1 MACKRSAVRTRY
13 SPHFNLFFSMPSI
26 FRLSFILLFSIIS
39 LFSIGQQPAI
49 LIKVVDA
56 KYNPVGFANISIV
69 NKIDSTKISNAITDS
84 IGITKINLAAK
95 TNLAAKNAYTIK
107 VSAIGYKKY
116 SKDYFI
122 NDQSSI
128 AIKLTEDPT
137 QLNEV
142 VVKSTKA
149 LIRQEDDKSVVDPEP
164 LAASSTNAY
173 ETVEKVP
180 GVFID
185 QDGNI
190 YLNGLSPAGVQI
202 NGRDLRMSAADIAI
216 LLKSL
221 PPNAIQ
227 KIELIRTPSAK
238 YDASGGGG
246 LVNIVLMKGVK
257 IGLNGSVN
265 TGFSQGEYGNQFLGF
280 NLNNNNDKLSSYVNA
295 QYSNNNGVT
304 ITNSDRILS
313 IDSVLK
319 QEARAVS
326 PNHSANLGYGFGKTI
341 KEKWELNYDGRM
353 SQNKFDNTTNS
364 NSFLRQISINQNTGN
379 LQTYVNNKGTNN
391 FMNQSFR
398 VKLKLD
404 TVGGEWVNDVSF
416 NFSKSSTDQNYSNLL
431 VARNTS
437 SGGEGDFGNDRNFF
451 TYQSDIRKKI
461 RGITIES
468 GVKTSL
474 LNFNNNSIY
483 TKNVSGLITPD
494 PFRTSKFNYK
504 EQINAAYLQGSKT
517 WGPVVLKVGSRLEQ
531 TIMQGH
537 QFIPKDTTFSI
548 NRTDAFPYVYLSRK
562 ILMIMNYELRGFLV
576 YRKTISRPS
585 YDYLNPFAK
594 YIDPFLYEVGNPNL
608 KPQFTSN
615 YEANISVDDR
625 PLFAYGVNETSDI
638 FTNVVYQSPTNKQVS
653 YRTYDNL
660 GKSRETYF
668 RIIGVIPP
676 GKKFFA
682 VLGTQYNRNNYNGFY
697 EGKPIMFNRG
707 TWSVFT
713 FQSFKLDGLSTMTLN
728 GFWRFK
734 GQQQFY
740 ELSDFGTLNAT
751 INRQFLKKKL
761 TITASYNDFL
771 FTNKNNFVLKQGTQN
786 AIGYRA
792 TDSRR
797 MGLSLRYNFGIKPK
811 ENKMDMLD
819 QGSTERN

>member
-1 MACKRSAVRTRY
+1 M
-13 SPHFNLFFSMPSI
+13 
-26 FRLSFILLFSIIS
+26 
-39 LFSIGQQPAI
+39 GQQQSL
-49 LIKVVDA
+49 LIKIVDA
-56 KYNPVGFANISIV
+56 KNNPVGFANISILL
-69 NKIDSTKISNAITDS
+69 KIDSIKIANAITDS
-84 IGITKINLAAK
+84 IGITKIKLAP
-95 TNLAAKNAYTIK
+95 KNAYIIS

-116 SKDYFI
+116 SKDYYI

-142 VVKSTKA
+142 VVRSTKA

-164 LAASSTNAY
+164 LAASSTNAF

-202 NGRDLRMSAADIAI
+202 NGRDLRMSASDIAI

-265 TGFSQGEYGNQFLGF
+265 SGFAQGVYGNQFIGF

-295 QYSNNNGVT
+295 QYSNNNNYT

-313 IDSVLK
+313 IDSILK

-326 PNHSANLGYGFGKTI
+326 PNQSVNLGYGFGKTF

-353 SQNKFDNTTNS
+353 SQNKFDNTTKS
-364 NSFLRQISINQNTGN
+364 ESYLLELSTNQSTGN
-379 LQTYVNNKGTNN
+379 LQTNLNNKGTNN
-391 FMNQSFR
+391 FINQSLR
-398 VKLKLD
+398 AKLKLD
-404 TVGGEWVNDVSF
+404 TVGGEWVNELSF
-416 NFSKSSTDQNYSNLL
+416 NFSNSSTNQIYANLL
-431 VARNTS
+431 FSRNTS
-437 SGGEGDFGNDRNFF
+437 TGGEGNFGNDRNFF
-451 TYQSDIRKKI
+451 TYQSDLRKKI
-461 RGITIES
+461 SGITIES
-468 GVKTSL
+468 GIKTSI
-474 LNFNNNSIY
+474 LNFNNNSDY
-483 TKNVSGLITPD
+483 TKNNGGIITPD
-494 PFRTSKFNYK
+494 PFRTSSFNYK

-517 WGPVVLKVGSRLEQ
+517 WGPIVLKVGSRLEQ

-537 QFIPKDTTFSI
+537 QFIPKDTTFSV

-562 ILMIMNYELRGFLV
+562 ILMIMSYELRGFLV

-608 KPQFTSN
+608 KPQFTNN
-615 YEANISVDDR
+615 YEANISVDDK
-625 PLFAYGVNETSDI
+625 PLFAFGVNETTDI
-638 FTNVVYQSPTNKQVS
+638 FTNVVYQSATNRQVS

-668 RIIGVIPP
+668 RVIGVIPP

-697 EGKPIMFNRG
+697 EGKPIIFNRG

-713 FQSFKLDGLSTMTLN
+713 FQSLKLDELSTMTLN

-771 FTNKNNFVLKQGTQN
+771 FTNKNNFVLNQGTQN
-786 AIGYRA
+786 AIGYRESD
-792 TDSRR
+792 TRR
-797 MGLSLRYNFGIKPK
+797 LGLSLRYNFGIKPK
-811 ENKMDMLD
+811 ENKMDMLE

>member
-1 MACKRSAVRTRY
+1 
-13 SPHFNLFFSMPSI
+13 MPFI
-26 FRLSFILLFSIIS
+26 FRLSFILLFSSIS
-39 LFSIGQQPAI
+39 IFSMGQQQAL

-56 KYNPVGFANISIV
+56 KNNPVGFANISILH
-69 NKIDSTKISNAITDS
+69 KIDSIKITNAITDS
-84 IGITKINLAAK
+84 IGITKISLAP
-95 TNLAAKNAYTIK
+95 KNAYIIS

-116 SKDYFI
+116 SKDYYI

-142 VVKSTKA
+142 VVRSTKA

-164 LAASSTNAY
+164 LAASSTNAF

-202 NGRDLRMSAADIAI
+202 NGRDLRMSASDIAI

-265 TGFSQGEYGNQFLGF
+265 SGFAQGVYGNQFIGF

-295 QYSNNNGVT
+295 QYSNNNNYT

-313 IDSVLK
+313 IDSILK

-326 PNHSANLGYGFGKTI
+326 PNQSVNLGYGFGKTF

-353 SQNKFDNTTNS
+353 SQNKFDNTTKSESYLLELSTNKS
-364 NSFLRQISINQNTGN
+364 TGN
-379 LQTYVNNKGTNN
+379 LQTNLNNKGTNN
-391 FMNQSFR
+391 FINQSLR
-398 VKLKLD
+398 AKLKLD
-404 TVGGEWVNDVSF
+404 TLGGEWVNDVSF
-416 NFSKSSTDQNYSNLL
+416 NFSNSSTDQIYANLL
-431 VARNTS
+431 VSRNTN
-437 SGGEGDFGNDRNFF
+437 SGGEGNFGNDRNFF
-451 TYQSDIRKKI
+451 TYQSDLRKKI

-468 GVKTSL
+468 GIKTSI
-474 LNFNNNSIY
+474 LNFNNKSNY
-483 TKNVSGLITPD
+483 TKNNGGIITPD
-494 PFRTSKFNYK
+494 PFRTSSFNYK

-517 WGPVVLKVGSRLEQ
+517 WGPIVLKVGSRLEQ

-537 QFIPKDTTFSI
+537 QFIPKDTTFSV

-562 ILMIMNYELRGFLV
+562 ILMIMSYELRGFLV

-608 KPQFTSN
+608 KPQFTNN
-615 YEANISVDDR
+615 YEANISVDDK
-625 PLFAYGVNETSDI
+625 PLFAFGVNETTDI
-638 FTNVVYQSPTNKQVS
+638 FTNVVYQSATNRQVS

-668 RIIGVIPP
+668 RVIGVIPP

-707 TWSVFT
+707 TWAVFT
-713 FQSFKLDGLSTMTLN
+713 FQSLKLDELSTMTLN

-771 FTNKNNFVLKQGTQN
+771 FTNKNNFVLNQGTQN
-786 AIGYRA
+786 AIGYRESD
-792 TDSRR
+792 TRR
-797 MGLSLRYNFGIKPK
+797 LGLSLRYNFGIKPK
-811 ENKMDMLD
+811 ENKMDMLE

>member
-1 MACKRSAVRTRY
+1 M
-13 SPHFNLFFSMPSI
+13 
-26 FRLSFILLFSIIS
+26 
-39 LFSIGQQPAI
+39 GQQPAV

-69 NKIDSTKISNAITDS
+69 NKIDSTKVANTITDS
-84 IGITKINLAAK
+84 IGITKINLGPKAS
-95 TNLAAKNAYTIK
+95 YTIK

-116 SKDYFI
+116 TKDYYI

-246 LVNIVLMKGVK
+246 LVNIILMKGVK

-265 TGFSQGEYGNQFLGF
+265 TGFSQGEYGNQFIGF

-341 KEKWELNYDGRM
+341 KDKWEFNYDGRM

-364 NSFLRQISINQNTGN
+364 NSYLRQISVNQNTGN
-379 LQTYVNNKGTNN
+379 IQTSVNNKGRNN

-398 VKLKLD
+398 MKLKLD

-431 VARNTS
+431 VARNSS

-461 RGITIES
+461 RGINIES
-468 GVKTSL
+468 GVKTSV

-483 TKNVSGLITPD
+483 TKNIAGIISPD
-494 PFRTSKFNYK
+494 PFRTSKFSYK

-517 WGPVVLKVGSRLEQ
+517 WGPVVLKLGSRLEQ

-608 KPQFTSN
+608 KPQFTNN
-615 YEANISVDDR
+615 YEANISVDDK
-625 PLFAYGVNETSDI
+625 PLFAFGVNETTDI

-668 RIIGVIPP
+668 RVIGVIPP

-713 FQSFKLDGLSTMTLN
+713 FQSFKLDGFSTITLN

-740 ELSDFGTLNAT
+740 ELSDFGTLNTT
-751 INRQFLKKKL
+751 INRQFLNKKL

-771 FTNKNNFVLKQGTQN
+771 FTNKNNFVLNQGTQN

-797 MGLSLRYNFGIKPK
+797 VGLSLRYNFGIKPK

-819 QGSTERN
+819 QAERN

>member
-1 MACKRSAVRTRY
+1 
-13 SPHFNLFFSMPSI
+13 MPSI

-341 KEKWELNYDGRM
+341 KEKWEFNYDGRM

-653 YRTYDNL
+653 YRTSDNL

>member
-1 MACKRSAVRTRY
+1 
-13 SPHFNLFFSMPSI
+13 MPSI
-26 FRLSFILLFSIIS
+26 FRLSFILLFSSIS
-39 LFSIGQQPAI
+39 IFSMGQQQA
-49 LIKVVDA
+49 LFIKVVDA
-56 KYNPVGFANISIV
+56 KNNPVGFANISIQS
-69 NKIDSTKISNAITDS
+69 KIDSTKTSNAITDS
-84 IGITKINLAAK
+84 IGITKINLAP
-95 TNLAAKNAYTIK
+95 KNAYIIR

-122 NDQSSI
+122 NEQSSI

-142 VVKSTKA
+142 VVRSTKA

-180 GVFID
+180 GIFID

-246 LVNIVLMKGVK
+246 LVNIILMKGVK
-257 IGLNGSVN
+257 IGINGSVN
-265 TGFSQGEYGNQFLGF
+265 TGFSQGVYGNQFIGF

-295 QYSNNNGVT
+295 QYGNNNNYT
-304 ITNSDRILS
+304 ITSSDRILS
-313 IDSVLK
+313 IDSILR

-326 PNHSANLGYGFGKTI
+326 PNHSVNLGYGFGKTF

-353 SQNKFDNTTNS
+353 SQNKFDNTTKSESYLLQLS
-364 NSFLRQISINQNTGN
+364 NNQSTGN
-379 LQTYVNNKGTNN
+379 LQTKVNNKGRNN

-416 NFSKSSTDQNYSNLL
+416 NFSNSSTDQNYANVLL
-431 VARNTS
+431 SRNTS
-437 SGGEGDFGNDRNFF
+437 SGGEGNFGNDRNFF
-451 TYQSDIRKKI
+451 TYQSDLRKKI
-461 RGITIES
+461 RGITLES
-468 GVKTSL
+468 GVKTSI
-474 LNFNNNSIY
+474 LNFNNKSNY
-483 TKNVSGLITPD
+483 TKNSGGLITPD
-494 PFRTSKFNYK
+494 PFRTSSFNYK

-517 WGPVVLKVGSRLEQ
+517 WGPIVLKVGSRLEQ

-537 QFIPKDTTFSI
+537 QFIPKDTTFSV

-608 KPQFTSN
+608 KPQFTNN
-615 YEANISVDDR
+615 YEANISVDDK
-625 PLFAYGVNETSDI
+625 PLFAFGVNETTDI
-638 FTNVVYQSPTNKQVS
+638 FTNVVYQSATNRQVS

-668 RIIGVIPP
+668 RVIGVIPP

-713 FQSFKLDGLSTMTLN
+713 FQSFKLDAFSTMTLN

-771 FTNKNNFVLKQGTQN
+771 FTNKNNFVLNQGSQN
-786 AIGYRA
+786 AIGYRESD
-792 TDSRR
+792 TRR
-797 MGLSLRYNFGIKPK
+797 LGLSLRYNFGIKPK
-811 ENKMDMLD
+811 ENKMDMLE
-819 QGSTERN
+819 QGIAERN

>member
-1 MACKRSAVRTRY
+1 
-13 SPHFNLFFSMPSI
+13 MPSI
-26 FRLSFILLFSIIS
+26 FRLSFLLLFLSFTLISIA
-39 LFSIGQQPAI
+39 QQQSI

-69 NKIDSTKISNAITDS
+69 NKIDSTKITKTVTDS
-84 IGITKINLAAK
+84 IGISKINIVAK
-95 TNLAAKNAYTIK
+95 TNYTIK

-116 SKDYFI
+116 SKDYYI

-149 LIRQEDDKSVVDPEP
+149 LIRQEDDKSVVDPEA

-202 NGRDLRMSAADIAI
+202 NGRDLKMSAADIAI

-246 LVNIVLMKGVK
+246 LVNIILMKGVK
-257 IGLNGSVN
+257 IGINGSVN
-265 TGFSQGEYGNQFLGF
+265 TGFSQGEYGNQYIGF

-295 QYSNNNGVT
+295 QYNNGNDYS
-304 ITNSDRILS
+304 ITNTDRILS
-313 IDSVLK
+313 IDSVLR
-319 QEARAVS
+319 QEARAVK
-326 PNHSANLGYGFGKTI
+326 PNHSVNLGYGFGKTI

-364 NSFLRQISINQNTGN
+364 LSFLRQLSINQNTGN
-379 LQTYVNNKGTNN
+379 LQSYVNNKGSNS

-431 VARNTS
+431 LAKNTS
-437 SGGEGDFGNDRNFF
+437 TGGEGDFGNDRNFF

-461 RGITIES
+461 RGINIES
-468 GVKTSL
+468 GVKTSV
-474 LNFNNNSIY
+474 LNFNNNSNY
-483 TKNVSGLITPD
+483 TKNLAGLISPD
-494 PFRTSKFNYK
+494 PFRTSKFHYT

-531 TIMQGH
+531 TIMKGQ

-615 YEANISVDDR
+615 YEANISVDDK
-625 PLFAYGVNETSDI
+625 PLFAYGVNETTDI

-771 FTNKNNFVLKQGTQN
+771 YTNKNNFVLKQGSQN
-786 AIGYRA
+786 AVGYRA

-797 MGLSLRYNFGIKPK
+797 VGLSLRYNFGIKPK

>member
-1 MACKRSAVRTRY
+1 
-13 SPHFNLFFSMPSI
+13 MPSI
-26 FRLSFILLFSIIS
+26 FRLSLILLFSS
-39 LFSIGQQPAI
+39 MALFSMGQQSAI

-56 KYNPVGFANISIV
+56 KYNPVGFANISIQS
-69 NKIDSTKISNAITDS
+69 KIDSTKTSNTITDS
-84 IGITKINLAAK
+84 IGISKINLV
-95 TNLAAKNAYTIK
+95 AKNAYAIK
-107 VSAIGYKKY
+107 VTAIGYKKF

-180 GVFID
+180 GIFID

-202 NGRDLRMSAADIAI
+202 NGRDLKMSAADIAI

-246 LVNIVLMKGVK
+246 LVNIILMKGVK
-257 IGLNGSVN
+257 IGINGSVN
-265 TGFSQGEYGNQFLGF
+265 TGFSQGDYGNQYLGF

-295 QYSNNNGVT
+295 QYNNGNDYA

-313 IDSVLK
+313 LDSVLR
-319 QEARAVS
+319 QEARAVK
-326 PNHSANLGYGFGKTI
+326 PNHSVNLGYGFGKTI

-364 NSFLRQISINQNTGN
+364 NSFLHQISNNQNTGN
-379 LQTYVNNKGTNN
+379 LQSYVNNKGANN
-391 FMNQSFR
+391 FINQSFR

-431 VARNTS
+431 LSKNTS
-437 SGGEGDFGNDRNFF
+437 TGGDGDYGNDRNYF
-451 TYQSDIRKKI
+451 TYQSDIRKKL
-461 RGITIES
+461 RGINIES
-468 GVKTSL
+468 GVKTSV
-474 LNFNNNSIY
+474 LNFNNNSNY
-483 TKNVSGLITPD
+483 TKNVAGLISPD
-494 PFRTSKFNYK
+494 PFRTSNFHYT

-517 WGPVVLKVGSRLEQ
+517 WGPIVLKVGSRLEQ

-537 QFIPKDTTFSI
+537 QFIPKDTTFSV

-615 YEANISVDDR
+615 YEANISVDDK
-625 PLFAYGVNETSDI
+625 PLFAYGVNETTDI

-668 RIIGVIPP
+668 RVIGVIPP

-682 VLGTQYNRNNYNGFY
+682 VLGTQYNRNNYSGFY
-697 EGKPIMFNRG
+697 EGKPIVFNRG
-707 TWSVFT
+707 TWSLFT
-713 FQSFKLDGLSTMTLN
+713 FQSFKLDGLSTITLN

-771 FTNKNNFVLKQGTQN
+771 YTNKNNFVLKQGTQN
-786 AIGYRA
+786 ATGYRA
-792 TDSRR
+792 SDSRR

-811 ENKMDMLD
+811 ENKMDMLE
-819 QGSTERN
+819 QGSTEKN

>member
-1 MACKRSAVRTRY
+1 M
-13 SPHFNLFFSMPSI
+13 
-26 FRLSFILLFSIIS
+26 
-39 LFSIGQQPAI
+39 GQQPAL

-56 KYNPVGFANISIV
+56 KNNPVGFANISILH
-69 NKIDSTKISNAITDS
+69 KIDSTKITNTITDS
-84 IGITKINLAAK
+84 IGITKVNLGAK
-95 TNLAAKNAYTIK
+95 ASYTIK
-107 VSAIGYKKY
+107 VSAIGYKKF

-142 VVKSTKA
+142 VVRSTKA
-149 LIRQEDDKSVVDPEP
+149 LIRQEDDKSVVDPEA

-180 GVFID
+180 GIFID

-202 NGRDLRMSAADIAI
+202 NGRDLKMSAADIAI

-246 LVNIVLMKGVK
+246 LVNIILMKGVK
-257 IGLNGSVN
+257 IGINGSVN
-265 TGFSQGEYGNQFLGF
+265 TGFSQGVYGNQFIGF

-295 QYSNNNGVT
+295 QYSNNNNYT

-313 IDSVLK
+313 IDSILR
-319 QEARAVS
+319 QEASAVS
-326 PNHSANLGYGFGKTI
+326 PNHSVNLGYGFGKTI

-379 LQTYVNNKGTNN
+379 LQSYLNNKGTNN

-431 VARNTS
+431 LARNTS
-437 SGGEGDFGNDRNFF
+437 TGGDGDYGNDRNYF
-451 TYQSDIRKKI
+451 TYQSDIRKKL
-461 RGITIES
+461 RGINIES
-468 GVKTSL
+468 GVKTSV
-474 LNFNNNSIY
+474 LNFNNSSNY
-483 TKNVSGLITPD
+483 TKNVAGLISPD
-494 PFRTSKFNYK
+494 PFRTSKFHYT

-517 WGPVVLKVGSRLEQ
+517 WGPIILKVGSRLEQ

-537 QFIPKDTTFSI
+537 QFIPKDTTFSV

-615 YEANISVDDR
+615 YEANISVDDK
-625 PLFAYGVNETSDI
+625 PLFAYGVNETTDI

-682 VLGTQYNRNNYNGFY
+682 VLGTQYNRNYYNGFY
-697 EGKPIMFNRG
+697 EGKPIVFNRG

-713 FQSFKLDGLSTMTLN
+713 FQSLKLDGLSTMTLN

-786 AIGYRA
+786 AVGYRA

-797 MGLSLRYNFGIKPK
+797 LGVSLRYNFGIKPK

-819 QGSTERN
+819 QGSNERN

>member
-1 MACKRSAVRTRY
+1 
-13 SPHFNLFFSMPSI
+13 MPSI
-26 FRLSFILLFSIIS
+26 FRLSFILLFLSFTLIS
-39 LFSIGQQPAI
+39 AAQQQAL
-49 LIKVVDA
+49 LIKVLDA

-84 IGITKINLAAK
+84 IGITKINLGPK
-95 TNLAAKNAYTIK
+95 TSYTIK

-149 LIRQEDDKSVVDPEP
+149 LIRQEDDKSVVDPEA

-180 GVFID
+180 GIFID

-202 NGRDLRMSAADIAI
+202 NGRDLKMSAADIAI

-246 LVNIVLMKGVK
+246 LVNIILMKGVK
-257 IGLNGSVN
+257 IGINGSVN
-265 TGFSQGEYGNQFLGF
+265 TGFSQGEYGNQFIGF
-280 NLNNNNDKLSSYVNA
+280 NLNNNNDKLSSYVNT

-326 PNHSANLGYGFGKTI
+326 PNHSVNLGYGFGKTI

-379 LQTYVNNKGTNN
+379 LQSYVNNKGTNN

-431 VARNTS
+431 LARNTS
-437 SGGEGDFGNDRNFF
+437 SGGDGDYGNDRNYF
-451 TYQSDIRKKI
+451 TYQSDVRKKL
-461 RGITIES
+461 RGINIES
-468 GVKTSL
+468 GVKTSV
-474 LNFNNNSIY
+474 LNFNNNSNY
-483 TKNVSGLITPD
+483 TKNSAGLITPD

-517 WGPVVLKVGSRLEQ
+517 WGPIVLKVGSRIEQ

-537 QFIPKDTTFSI
+537 QLVPKDTTFSV
-548 NRTDAFPYVYLSRK
+548 NRADAFPYVYLSRK

-576 YRKTISRPS
+576 YRKTINRPT
-585 YDYLNPFAK
+585 YDYLNPFAR
-594 YIDPFLYEVGNPNL
+594 YIDPFLYEMGNPNL
-608 KPQFTSN
+608 KPQFTTN
-615 YEANISVDDR
+615 YEANISVDDK
-625 PLFAYGVNETSDI
+625 PLFAYGVNETTDI
-638 FTNVVYQSPTNKQVS
+638 FTSVVYQSPTNKQVS
-653 YRTYDNL
+653 VRTYDNL

-682 VLGTQYNRNNYNGFY
+682 VLGTQYNRNNYTGFY
-697 EGKPIMFNRG
+697 EGKPIVFNRG

-713 FQSFKLDGLSTMTLN
+713 FQSLKLDALSTLTLN

-771 FTNKNNFVLKQGTQN
+771 FTNNNHFEYHQGTQN
-786 AIGYRA
+786 ATGYRES
-792 TDSRR
+792 DSRR
-797 MGLSLRYNFGIKPK
+797 VGISLRYNFGFKPK
-811 ENKMDMLD
+811 ENKLDMLE
-819 QGSTERN
+819 QGAEKN

>member
-1 MACKRSAVRTRY
+1 
-13 SPHFNLFFSMPSI
+13 MPSI
-26 FRLSFILLFSIIS
+26 FRLSLILLFSS
-39 LFSIGQQPAI
+39 MALFSMGQQSAI

-56 KYNPVGFANISIV
+56 KYNPVGFANISIQS
-69 NKIDSTKISNAITDS
+69 KIDSTKTSNTITDS
-84 IGITKINLAAK
+84 IGISKINLV
-95 TNLAAKNAYTIK
+95 AKNAYAIK
-107 VSAIGYKKY
+107 VTAIGYKKF

-180 GVFID
+180 GIFID

-202 NGRDLRMSAADIAI
+202 NGRDLKMSAADIAI

-246 LVNIVLMKGVK
+246 LVNIILMKGVK
-257 IGLNGSVN
+257 IGINGSVN
-265 TGFSQGEYGNQFLGF
+265 TGFSQGEYGNQYLGF

-295 QYSNNNGVT
+295 QYNNGNDYA

-313 IDSVLK
+313 LDSVLR
-319 QEARAVS
+319 QEARAVK
-326 PNHSANLGYGFGKTI
+326 PNYSVNLGYGFGKTI

-364 NSFLRQISINQNTGN
+364 NSFLHQISNNQNTGN
-379 LQTYVNNKGTNN
+379 LQSYVNNKGTNN
-391 FMNQSFR
+391 FINQSFR

-404 TVGGEWVNDVSF
+404 TVGGEWVNDISF

-431 VARNTS
+431 LSKNTS
-437 SGGEGDFGNDRNFF
+437 TGGDGDYGNDRNYF
-451 TYQSDIRKKI
+451 TYQSDIRKKL
-461 RGITIES
+461 RGINIES
-468 GVKTSL
+468 GVKTSV
-474 LNFNNNSIY
+474 LNFNNNSNY
-483 TKNVSGLITPD
+483 TKNVAGLISPD
-494 PFRTSKFNYK
+494 PFRTSNFHYT

-517 WGPVVLKVGSRLEQ
+517 WGPIVLKVGSRLEQ

-537 QFIPKDTTFSI
+537 QFIPKDTTFSV

-615 YEANISVDDR
+615 YEANISVDDK
-625 PLFAYGVNETSDI
+625 PLFAYGVNETTDI

-668 RIIGVIPP
+668 RVIGVIPP

-682 VLGTQYNRNNYNGFY
+682 VLGTQYNRNNYSGFY
-697 EGKPIMFNRG
+697 EGKPIVFNRG
-707 TWSVFT
+707 TWSLFT
-713 FQSFKLDGLSTMTLN
+713 FQSFKLDGLSTITLN

-771 FTNKNNFVLKQGTQN
+771 YTNKNNFVLKQGTQN
-786 AIGYRA
+786 ATGYRA
-792 TDSRR
+792 SDSRR

-811 ENKMDMLD
+811 ENKMDMLE
-819 QGSTERN
+819 QGSTEKN

>member
-1 MACKRSAVRTRY
+1 M
-13 SPHFNLFFSMPSI
+13 
-26 FRLSFILLFSIIS
+26 
-39 LFSIGQQPAI
+39 GQQIAV
-49 LIKVVDA
+49 LMKVVDA
-56 KYNPVGFANISIV
+56 KNNPVGFANISIV
-69 NKIDSTKISNAITDS
+69 NKIDSTKVSNAITDS
-84 IGITKINLAAK
+84 IGITKVNLAP
-95 TNLAAKNAYTIK
+95 KNAYIIR

-246 LVNIVLMKGVK
+246 LVNIILMKGVK

-265 TGFSQGEYGNQFLGF
+265 TGFSQGEYGNQFIGF

-341 KEKWELNYDGRM
+341 KDKWEFNYDGRM

-364 NSFLRQISINQNTGN
+364 NSYLRQISVNQNTGN
-379 LQTYVNNKGTNN
+379 IQTSVNNKGTNN

-398 VKLKLD
+398 MKLKLD

-416 NFSKSSTDQNYSNLL
+416 NFSKSSTDQDYANLFL
-431 VARNTS
+431 ARNTS

-461 RGITIES
+461 RGINIES
-468 GVKTSL
+468 GVKTSI
-474 LNFNNNSIY
+474 LNFNNKSNY
-483 TKNVSGLITPD
+483 TKNIAGLISPD
-494 PFRTSKFNYK
+494 PFRTSKFSYK

-608 KPQFTSN
+608 KPQFTNN
-615 YEANISVDDR
+615 YEANISVDDK
-625 PLFAYGVNETSDI
+625 PLFAFGVNETTDI

-682 VLGTQYNRNNYNGFY
+682 VLGTQYNRNNYTGFY
-697 EGKPIMFNRG
+697 EGKPIIFNRG

-713 FQSFKLDGLSTMTLN
+713 FQSFKLDGLSTITLN

-771 FTNKNNFVLKQGTQN
+771 FTNKNNFVLNQGTQN
-786 AIGYRA
+786 AVGYRA

-797 MGLSLRYNFGIKPK
+797 VGLSLRYNFGIKPK

-819 QGSTERN
+819 QAERN

>member
-1 MACKRSAVRTRY
+1 M
-13 SPHFNLFFSMPSI
+13 
-26 FRLSFILLFSIIS
+26 
-39 LFSIGQQPAI
+39 GQQLAV
-49 LIKVVDA
+49 LMKVVDA
-56 KYNPVGFANISIV
+56 KNNPVGFANISIL
-69 NKIDSTKISNAITDS
+69 NKIDSTKVSNAITDS
-84 IGITKINLAAK
+84 IGITKVNLAP
-95 TNLAAKNAYTIK
+95 KNAYIIR

-246 LVNIVLMKGVK
+246 LVNIILMKGVK

-265 TGFSQGEYGNQFLGF
+265 TGFSQGEYGNQFIGF

-341 KEKWELNYDGRM
+341 KDKWEFNYDGRM

-364 NSFLRQISINQNTGN
+364 NSYLRQISVNQNTGN
-379 LQTYVNNKGTNN
+379 IQTSVNNKGTNN

-398 VKLKLD
+398 MKLKLD

-416 NFSKSSTDQNYSNLL
+416 NFSKSSTDQDYANLFL
-431 VARNTS
+431 ARNTS

-461 RGITIES
+461 RGINIES
-468 GVKTSL
+468 GVKTSI
-474 LNFNNNSIY
+474 LNFNNKSNY
-483 TKNVSGLITPD
+483 TKNIAGLISPD
-494 PFRTSKFNYK
+494 PFRTSKFSYK

-608 KPQFTSN
+608 KPQFTNN
-615 YEANISVDDR
+615 YEANISVDDK
-625 PLFAYGVNETSDI
+625 PLFAFGVNETTDI

-682 VLGTQYNRNNYNGFY
+682 VLGTQYNRNNYTGFY

-713 FQSFKLDGLSTMTLN
+713 FQSFKLDGLSTITLN

-771 FTNKNNFVLKQGTQN
+771 FTNKNNFVLNQGTQN
-786 AIGYRA
+786 AVGYRA

-797 MGLSLRYNFGIKPK
+797 VGLSLRYNFGIKPK

-819 QGSTERN
+819 QAERN

>member
-1 MACKRSAVRTRY
+1 
-13 SPHFNLFFSMPSI
+13 
-26 FRLSFILLFSIIS
+26 
-39 LFSIGQQPAI
+39 
-49 LIKVVDA
+49 
-56 KYNPVGFANISIV
+56 
-69 NKIDSTKISNAITDS
+69 
-84 IGITKINLAAK
+84 
-95 TNLAAKNAYTIK
+95 
-107 VSAIGYKKY
+107 
-116 SKDYFI
+116 
-122 NDQSSI
+122 
-128 AIKLTEDPT
+128 
-137 QLNEV
+137 
-142 VVKSTKA
+142 
-149 LIRQEDDKSVVDPEP
+149 
-164 LAASSTNAY
+164 
-173 ETVEKVP
+173 
-180 GVFID
+180 
-185 QDGNI
+185 
-190 YLNGLSPAGVQI
+190 
-202 NGRDLRMSAADIAI
+202 MSAADIAI

-246 LVNIVLMKGVK
+246 LVNIILMKGVK
-257 IGLNGSVN
+257 IGINGSVN
-265 TGFSQGEYGNQFLGF
+265 TGFSQGEYGNQYIGF

-295 QYSNNNGVT
+295 QYNNGNDYA

-313 IDSVLK
+313 LDSVLR
-319 QEARAVS
+319 QEARAVK
-326 PNHSANLGYGFGKTI
+326 PNHSVNLGYGFGKTI

-364 NSFLRQISINQNTGN
+364 NSFLHQISNNQNTGN
-379 LQTYVNNKGTNN
+379 LQSYVNNKGTNN
-391 FMNQSFR
+391 FINQSFR

-404 TVGGEWVNDVSF
+404 TVGGEWVNDISF

-431 VARNTS
+431 LSKNTS
-437 SGGEGDFGNDRNFF
+437 TGGDGDYGNDRNYF
-451 TYQSDIRKKI
+451 TYQSDIRKKL
-461 RGITIES
+461 RGINIES
-468 GVKTSL
+468 GVKTSV
-474 LNFNNNSIY
+474 LNFNNNSNY
-483 TKNVSGLITPD
+483 TKNVAGLISPD
-494 PFRTSKFNYK
+494 PFRTSNFHYT

-517 WGPVVLKVGSRLEQ
+517 WGPIVLKVGSRLEQ

-537 QFIPKDTTFSI
+537 QFIPKDTTFSV

-615 YEANISVDDR
+615 YEANISVDDK
-625 PLFAYGVNETSDI
+625 PLFAYGVNETTDI

-668 RIIGVIPP
+668 RVIGVIPP

-682 VLGTQYNRNNYNGFY
+682 VLGTQYNRNNYSGFY
-697 EGKPIMFNRG
+697 EGKPIVFNRG
-707 TWSVFT
+707 TWSLFT
-713 FQSFKLDGLSTMTLN
+713 FQSFKLDGLSTITLN

-771 FTNKNNFVLKQGTQN
+771 YTNKNNFVLKQGSQN
-786 AIGYRA
+786 AVGYRA

-797 MGLSLRYNFGIKPK
+797 IGLSLRYNFGIKPK
-811 ENKMDMLD
+811 ENKMDMLE
-819 QGSTERN
+819 QGSTENN

>member
-1 MACKRSAVRTRY
+1 
-13 SPHFNLFFSMPSI
+13 MPSI
-26 FRLSFILLFSIIS
+26 FRLSLILLFSSIS
-39 LFSIGQQPAI
+39 LFSMGQQLAV
-49 LIKVVDA
+49 LMKVVDA
-56 KYNPVGFANISIV
+56 KNNPVGFANISIV
-69 NKIDSTKISNAITDS
+69 NKIDSTKVSNAITDS
-84 IGITKINLAAK
+84 IGITKVNLAP
-95 TNLAAKNAYTIK
+95 KNAYIIR

-246 LVNIVLMKGVK
+246 LVNIILMKGVK

-265 TGFSQGEYGNQFLGF
+265 TGFSQGEYGNQFIGF

-341 KEKWELNYDGRM
+341 KDKWEFNYDGRM

-364 NSFLRQISINQNTGN
+364 NSYLRQISVNQNTGN
-379 LQTYVNNKGTNN
+379 IQTSVNNKGTNN

-398 VKLKLD
+398 MKLKLD

-416 NFSKSSTDQNYSNLL
+416 NFSKSSTDQDYANLFL
-431 VARNTS
+431 ARNTS

-461 RGITIES
+461 RGINIES
-468 GVKTSL
+468 GVKTSI
-474 LNFNNNSIY
+474 LNFNNKSNY
-483 TKNVSGLITPD
+483 TKNIAGLISPD
-494 PFRTSKFNYK
+494 PFRTSKFSYK

-608 KPQFTSN
+608 KPQFTNN
-615 YEANISVDDR
+615 YEANISVDDK
-625 PLFAYGVNETSDI
+625 PLFAFGVNETTDI

-713 FQSFKLDGLSTMTLN
+713 FQSFKLDGLSTITLN

-771 FTNKNNFVLKQGTQN
+771 FTNKNNFVLNQGTQN
-786 AIGYRA
+786 AVGYRA

-797 MGLSLRYNFGIKPK
+797 VGLSLRYNFGIKPK

-819 QGSTERN
+819 QAERN

>member
-1 MACKRSAVRTRY
+1 M
-13 SPHFNLFFSMPSI
+13 
-26 FRLSFILLFSIIS
+26 
-39 LFSIGQQPAI
+39 GQQQSL

-56 KYNPVGFANISIV
+56 KNNPVGFANISILL
-69 NKIDSTKISNAITDS
+69 KIDSIKIANAITDS
-84 IGITKINLAAK
+84 IGITKIKLAP
-95 TNLAAKNAYTIK
+95 KNAYIIS
-107 VSAIGYKKY
+107 VSAVGYKKY
-116 SKDYFI
+116 SKDYYI

-142 VVKSTKA
+142 VVRSTKA

-164 LAASSTNAY
+164 LAASSTNAF

-202 NGRDLRMSAADIAI
+202 NGRDLRMSASDIAI

-227 KIELIRTPSAK
+227 KIEMIRTPSAK

-265 TGFSQGEYGNQFLGF
+265 SGFAQGVYGNQFIGF

-295 QYSNNNGVT
+295 QYSNNNNYT

-313 IDSVLK
+313 IDSILK

-326 PNHSANLGYGFGKTI
+326 PNQSVNLGYGFGKTF

-353 SQNKFDNTTNS
+353 SQNKFDNTTKSESYLLELSTNKS
-364 NSFLRQISINQNTGN
+364 TGN
-379 LQTYVNNKGTNN
+379 LQTNLNNKGTNN
-391 FMNQSFR
+391 FINQSLR
-398 VKLKLD
+398 AKLKLD
-404 TVGGEWVNDVSF
+404 TLGGEWVNDVSF
-416 NFSKSSTDQNYSNLL
+416 NFSNSSTDQIYANLL
-431 VARNTS
+431 VSRNTS
-437 SGGEGDFGNDRNFF
+437 SGGEGNFGNDRNFF
-451 TYQSDIRKKI
+451 TYQSDLRKKI

-468 GVKTSL
+468 GIKTSI
-474 LNFNNNSIY
+474 LNFNNNSDY
-483 TKNVSGLITPD
+483 TKNNGGIITPD
-494 PFRTSKFNYK
+494 PFRTSSFNYK

-517 WGPVVLKVGSRLEQ
+517 WGPIVLKVGSRLEQ

-537 QFIPKDTTFSI
+537 QFIPKDTTFSV

-562 ILMIMNYELRGFLV
+562 ILMIMSYELRGFLV

-608 KPQFTSN
+608 KPQFTNN
-615 YEANISVDDR
+615 YEANISVDDK
-625 PLFAYGVNETSDI
+625 PLFAFGVNETTDI
-638 FTNVVYQSPTNKQVS
+638 FTNVVYQSATNRQVS

-668 RIIGVIPP
+668 RVIGVIPP

-713 FQSFKLDGLSTMTLN
+713 FQSLKLDELSTMTLN

-771 FTNKNNFVLKQGTQN
+771 FTNKNNFVLNQGTQN
-786 AIGYRA
+786 AIGYRESD
-792 TDSRR
+792 TRR
-797 MGLSLRYNFGIKPK
+797 LGLSLRYNFGIKPK
-811 ENKMDMLD
+811 ENKMDMLE

>member
-1 MACKRSAVRTRY
+1 MVMAIGSYAQQN
-13 SPHFNLFFSMPSI
+13 S
-26 FRLSFILLFSIIS
+26 ILL
-39 LFSIGQQPAI
+39 
-49 LIKVVDA
+49 KVVDV
-56 KYNPVGFANISIV
+56 KNNPVGYATISIL
-69 NKIDSTKISNAITDS
+69 NQTDSLKSLNTITDS
-84 IGITKINLAAK
+84 FGIRKINLDIK
-95 TNLAAKNAYTIK
+95 KNYTFKI
-107 VSAIGYKKY
+107 SAIGYKLL

-122 NDQSSI
+122 KDQSFI
-128 AIKLTEDPT
+128 AFKLTEDPT

-142 VVKSTKA
+142 QVKSTKA
-149 LIRQEDDKSVVDPEP
+149 LIRQEDDKSVVDPEA

-202 NGRDLRMSAADIAI
+202 NGRDLKMSASDIAI

-246 LVNIVLMKGVK
+246 LVNIILMKGVK
-257 IGLNGSVN
+257 IGINGSVN
-265 TGFSQGEYGNQFLGF
+265 TGFLQGEYGNQFIGF
-280 NLNNNNDKLSSYVNA
+280 NLNNNNDKLSSYING
-295 QYSNNNGVT
+295 QYNNGNDYT
-304 ITNSDRILS
+304 ITNTDRILS
-313 IDSVLK
+313 VDSILR
-319 QEARAVS
+319 QESKTIR
-326 PNHSANLGYGFGKTI
+326 PNHSVNMGYGFGKTI

-353 SQNKFDNTTNS
+353 SQNKFDNTTHS
-364 NSFLRQISINQNTGN
+364 ASYLRLIALDQNFGN
-379 LQTYVNNKGTNN
+379 LASDINNKGVNN
-391 FMNQSFR
+391 FINQSFR

-404 TVGGEWVNDVSF
+404 TVGGEWVNDVNF
-416 NFSKSSTDQNYSNLL
+416 NFSNSNTDQNYSNVL
-431 VARNTS
+431 VSKSTV
-437 SGGEGDFGNDRNFF
+437 SGGDGTFGNDRNYF

-461 RGITIES
+461 NGINLES
-468 GVKTSL
+468 GIKTSVL
-474 LNFNNNSIY
+474 HFNNHSDY
-483 TKNVSGLITPD
+483 TKNNGGQISPD
-494 PFRTSKFNYK
+494 PFRTSSFRYT
-504 EQINAAYLQGSKT
+504 EQINAAYVQGSKT
-517 WGPVVLKVGSRLEQ
+517 WGPVILKVGSRLEQ

-537 QFIPKDTTFSI
+537 QLIPKDTTFAV

-562 ILMIMNYELRGFLV
+562 IFSIMNYEVRSFLV

-594 YIDPFLYEVGNPNL
+594 YIDPFTYEVGNPNL
-608 KPQFTSN
+608 KPQFTTN
-615 YEANISVDDR
+615 YEANISVDDK
-625 PLFAYGVNETSDI
+625 PLFAYGVNETTDI
-638 FTNVVYQSPTNKQVS
+638 FTSVVYQSPTNKQVS

-660 GKSRETYF
+660 GKSKETYF
-668 RIIGVIPP
+668 RIVGVIPP

-682 VLGTQYNRNNYNGFY
+682 VLGAQYNRNNYSGFY
-697 EGKPIMFNRG
+697 EGKPIVFNRG

-713 FQSFKLDGLSTMTLN
+713 FQSLKLDGFSTITLN

-740 ELSDFGTLNAT
+740 ELSDFGSLNAT

-761 TITASYNDFL
+761 TITVSYNDFL
-771 FTNKNNFVLKQGTQN
+771 YTNNNHFELHQGSQN

-797 MGLSLRYNFGIKPK
+797 MGISLRYNFGFKPK
-811 ENKMDMLD
+811 ENKLD
-819 QGSTERN
+819 LLEQGAERN